1 MREPD
6 LSQDGW
12 TLEDGEDYHRAAP
25 KTFPIPPLAVR
36 ERLQRGDYAKLI
48 FRIAREEEDDAY
60 ERMWVI
66 VSQRTE
72 TGYVGIL
79 NNEPSL
85 IAENPDFWLGS
96 ELPFRAKHVIAAL
109 PGNEEGLQFIAP
121 GPAIPWSG

>member
-6 LSQDGW
+6 LEQDGW
-12 TLEDGEDYHRAAP
+12 SLESGEDYHRAAP
-25 KTFPIPPLAVR
+25 DTFQIPSLAAR
-36 ERLQRGDYAKLI
+36 EGLQRGDYAKLI
-48 FRIAREEEDDAY
+48 FRIARENDDHAY

-66 VSQRTE
+66 VTRRTA

-96 ELPFRAKHVIAAL
+96 ELPFSAKHVIDAL
-109 PGNEEGLQFIAP
+109 PADAESHAFIKG
-121 GPAIPWSG
+121 GPAITWTG